1 MKKKETVQETITREI
16 VEALEKGVRPWAK
29 PWHCRAGSGS
39 FPIRHNGEQYK
50 GINIIAL
57 WASQLKNGF
66 ASNQWMTANQAN
78 QLGGNQVRGEKP
90 TTVCFFKPITIDKDT
105 KDEKKIPLARAFRV
119 FNVDQLEN
127 LPDRFY
133 PEEDTEEEPTNQDN
147 NDYPNIEL
155 YFDNLPVHHVNNKG
169 SRACYAPDLDLITMP
184 EQKDF
189 KSNAHYFTTLGH
201 ETIHWTGHAG
211 RLDRDLKN
219 QFGSQKYGKEELI
232 AELGAAFLAAQWGI
246 SSHTKEESESYLAS
260 WIQTMKKEP
269 KFLFQAASAAQ
280 KAVTF
285 LNDKQPIEERKAA

>member
-39 FPIRHNGEQYK
+39 FPIRFNGEQYR
-50 GINIIAL
+50 GINILAL

-66 ASNQWMTANQAN
+66 SSNQWLTGHQAN
-78 QLGGNQVRGEKP
+78 ELGGNIVRGEKP
-90 TTVCFFKPITIDKDT
+90 TTVCFFKPLTFDKGT
-105 KDEKKIPLARAFRV
+105 EDEKTIPLARAFRV

-133 PEEDTEEEPTNQDN
+133 PEEEETEPTNMDTKE
-147 NDYPNIEL
+147 YPHIQEF
-155 YFDNLPVHHVNNKG
+155 FDNLPVHHVDHKG
-169 SRACYAPDLDLITMP
+169 SRACYAPDLDLIKMP
-184 EQKDF
+184 EVKDF

-201 ETIHWTGHAG
+201 ETIHWTGHKG
-211 RLDRDLKN
+211 RLDRDLSGS
-219 QFGSQKYGKEELI
+219 FGNQKYGKEELI

-285 LNDKQPIEERKAA
+285 LNDKQPKDERMAA